1 MPRSRGNGGV
11 VGKVV
16 TPGTSGAVSAQEATQ
31 FVLSGQWPGSTYA
44 AAIVSSNQPTITS
57 IIVTDSSYNNSNANT
72 VSISNSFI
80 KIIGTGFANGAN
92 VFIGGTQVPQA
103 NVTFTSSTELRIR
116 LPILTNNTNN
126 TISLFNTNGS
136 GALSASRL
144 LSKAMVFDY
153 LVVAGGGGGGS
164 LGGGGG
170 AGGLLTGNVVNL
182 SETTYTIT
190 VGSGGSGAVDHPVRG
205 TNGNTSS
212 IVGVISTLGG
222 GAGGSWSLSA
232 GQSGGSGGGAAGA
245 TTSHVGGSGTEGPP
259 RQGFAGGD
267 ASGSSVAGGGG
278 AGAAA
283 LNTTSGSGSGGIGI
297 QNSITGTSIY
307 YAGGGGAGAWQ
318 GAYAAGSGGL
328 GGGAT
333 STAWNGAQSGTNNT
347 GGGGSG
353 GGFNG
358 SSSFAPGGS
367 GGSGVV
373 IIRYDDTYP
382 EALTTGSPTVTTS
395 GGYRIYKFTSSGTIT
410 LPAQ

>member
-11 VGKVV
+11 VGTVII
-16 TPGTSGAVSAQEATQ
+16 PGTSGVVSSQEATQ
-31 FVLSGQWPGSTYA
+31 FVLSGEWPGSTYA
-44 AAIVSSNQPTITS
+44 AAVVSSNQPTITS
-57 IIVTDSSYNNSNANT
+57 IIVTDSGYNNVSANLT
-72 VSISNSFI
+72 VSNSYI
-80 KIIGTGFANGAN
+80 KIFGTNFQANSN
-92 VFIGGTQVPQA
+92 VFVQNVAVSSA
-103 NVTFTSSTELRIR
+103 NVTFTNSTELRVALPR
-116 LPILTNNTNN
+116 LDIDGTNLSLLVTNQNFYQSNTY
-126 TISLFNTNGS
+126 IDPQF
-136 GALSASRL
+136 RL
-144 LSKAMVFDY
+144 EY

-170 AGGLLTGNVVNL
+170 AGGLLTGNVINL

-205 TNGNTSS
+205 TNGANSS

-232 GQSGGSGGGAAGA
+232 GQSGGSGGGAAGT

-259 RQGFAGGD
+259 RQGFAGGN

-297 QNSITGTSIY
+297 ENSITGTSIY

-358 SSSFAPGGS
+358 SSIFAPGGD

-373 IIRYDDTYP
+373 IIRYDNRFS
-382 EALTTGSPTVTTS
+382 EALTTTGSPTVTTS